1 MTRKTTAIIL
11 IVITS
16 VSQTSCTWFFRVFI
30 RNFTDRPVELKF
42 HRDNETSYQNDLYFG
57 YKDDLV
63 KINQETLK
71 YLDKKTTLEIDR
83 KEVTL
88 TIPPRS
94 TISIIP
100 FLSSDTVTL
109 ETQIE
114 KLGIKNGRQGI
125 LVQDGEV
132 KDSLDIA
139 NFGQEIKFKRKGG
152 LLVKTLYY
160 YDYGRP
166 NAR

>member
-1 MTRKTTAIIL
+1 MTRKTTTIIL
-11 IVITS
+11 IITIS
-16 VSQTSCTWFFRVFI
+16 VSQTSCTFFFRVFI
-30 RNFTDRPVELKF
+30 RNFTDRPLELKF
-42 HRDNETSYQNDLYFG
+42 YRDNETSYQNDLHFG
-57 YKDDLV
+57 YKDDLI

-71 YLDKKTTLEIDR
+71 YLDKKTTLHVDQ

-88 TIPPRS
+88 TIPPKS
-94 TISIIP
+94 TISVIP
-100 FLSSDTVTL
+100 FLSSDTVTI
-109 ETQIE
+109 ETQLE
-114 KLGIKNGRQGI
+114 KLGIKKERQGI
-125 LVQDGEV
+125 LFQDGNA

-139 NFGQEIKFKRKGG
+139 DFGRERKFKKKGG

>member
-1 MTRKTTAIIL
+1 MTRKTTTIIL
-11 IVITS
+11 IVIAS

-30 RNFTDRPVELKF
+30 RNFTDRPIELKF

-71 YLDKKTTLEIDR
+71 YLDKKTILEIDR

-94 TISIIP
+94 TISITP

-109 ETQIE
+109 EKKIE

-139 NFGQEIKFKRKGG
+139 NFGQEKKFKRKGG

>member
-1 MTRKTTAIIL
+1 M
-11 IVITS
+11 
-16 VSQTSCTWFFRVFI
+16 
-30 RNFTDRPVELKF
+30 KF
-42 HRDNETSYQNDLYFG
+42 PRDNETSYQIDLHFG
-57 YKDDLV
+57 YKDDLI
-63 KINQETLK
+63 KINQKTLK
-71 YLDKKTTLEIDR
+71 YLDKKTTLDIDR

-88 TIPPRS
+88 TIPPKS

-100 FLSSDTVTL
+100 FLSSDTVTI
-109 ETQIE
+109 ETQMK

-125 LVQDGEV
+125 LVQDGQV
-132 KDSLDIA
+132 KDSLDIT
-139 NFGQEIKFKRKGG
+139 NFGQERKFKRKGG

>member
-1 MTRKTTAIIL
+1 MTKKTATIIL
-11 IVITS
+11 IIVTCI
-16 VSQTSCTWFFRVFI
+16 SQTSCTFFFRVFI
-30 RNFTDRPVELKF
+30 RNFTDRPIQLKF
-42 HRDNETSYQNDLYFG
+42 HRDNETSYQTDLHFG
-57 YKDDLV
+57 YKDDLI
-63 KINQETLK
+63 KIDQETLK
-71 YLDKKTTLEIDR
+71 YLDKKTTLDIDW

-88 TIPPRS
+88 TIPPKS

-100 FLSSDTVTL
+100 FLSSDTVTI

-125 LVQDGEV
+125 LIQDGEL

-139 NFGQEIKFKRKGG
+139 NFGRERKFKRKGG
-152 LLVKTLYY
+152 LLVRTLYY

>member
-1 MTRKTTAIIL
+1 MTRKTTTIIL
-11 IVITS
+11 IIITC

-30 RNFTDRPVELKF
+30 RNFTDEPIELKL
-42 HRDNETSYQNDLYFG
+42 HRDSETTYRSDLHFG

-71 YLDKKTTLEIDR
+71 YLDKKTTLDINKNEI
-83 KEVTL
+83 TL

-100 FLSSDTVTL
+100 FLSNDTGTI
-109 ETQIE
+109 ETQLE
-114 KLGIKNGRQGI
+114 KLGVKNGTQGVF
-125 LVQDGEV
+125 VQDGEV

-139 NFGQEIKFKRKGG
+139 NFGQERKFKRKGG
-152 LLVKTLYY
+152 LLVKTIYY

>member
-1 MTRKTTAIIL
+1 MTRKTTTISL
-11 IVITS
+11 IVIIC

-30 RNFTDRPVELKF
+30 RNFTDRPIELKF
-42 HRDNETSYQNDLYFG
+42 HRDNETSYQSDLYFA
-57 YKDDLV
+57 YKDELV
-63 KINQETLK
+63 KIDQETLK
-71 YLDKKTTLEIDR
+71 YLDKKATLEIDQ

-94 TISIIP
+94 TVSIIP
-100 FLSSDTVTL
+100 FSSSDTVTL
-109 ETQIE
+109 ETRIE
-114 KLGIKNGRQGI
+114 KLGLRKGRQGI

-139 NFGQEIKFKRKGG
+139 NFGQEGKFKKKGG
-152 LLVKTLYY
+152 LLVKTLFY
-160 YDYGRP
+160 YDHGRP